1 MKKLFKRTTSY
12 LNKRIAGIQ
21 GTLFLLFAIISIS
34 MNSNRFWMFM
44 ISSIIFTALQTIIDE
59 LRKLNNK

>member
-1 MKKLFKRTTSY
+1 MFKRAVSY

-21 GTLFLLFAIISIS
+21 GTLFLLFAITSIF
-34 MNSNRFWMFM
+34 MNSNKFWMF
-44 ISSIIFTALQTIIDE
+44 IIGSIIFTALQTIIDE